1 MGTPGTRV
9 DLKQL
14 EYFVTVADT
23 GGFSR
28 AARLLRVAQPALSR
42 QVRSLEVELHQNLLL
57 RNGRGVVATEAGKR
71 LLAHARGIL
80 QQVERARREVDDVK
94 GAMIGHVAIGLP
106 PTFARVMSA
115 PIVREFRQRFPHAS
129 VSIVEALSASIQEW
143 VQVGRVDVGLLYNPM
158 PSPAIDLH
166 PVLDEAL
173 CLDRAARWRASPAK
187 RAPAR
192 LARLPADHPGPSPRH
207 PGAGG
212 DEARGAGPAAR
223 RWRWRST
230 RSARSSSSSPRD
242 RATPS
247 SRRARFTTP
256 RRRRKLGARPIVQ
269 PRLTSALA
277 IAVSAQR
284 PATPLQSACVE
295 LVANLVPHGGTASAG
310 ERSRSPV
317 GESPLRPQR
326 VGRHTR
332 ATPTKSVAGWW

>member
-1 MGTPGTRV
+1 MDPLGARV

-14 EYFVTVADT
+14 AYFVTVADT

-129 VSIVEALSASIQEW
+129 VSIAEALSASIQEW
-143 VQVGRVDVGLLYNPM
+143 VQVGRVDVGLLYNPV
-158 PSPAIDLH
+158 PSPAVDLH

-173 CLDRAARWRASPAK
+173 CLIAPRGGERPPPSVRLRDLPDYPLIIPGRPHAIRALVETK
-187 RAPAR
+187 
-192 LARLPADHPGPSPRH
+192 LAALGLRPRVALEIDAVSAILELVAEGQGYAILSPRALH
-207 PGAGG
+207 NA
-212 DEARGAGPAAR
+212 EIA
-223 RWRWRST
+223 
-230 RSARSSSSSPRD
+230 
-242 RATPS
+242 
-247 SRRARFTTP
+247 
-256 RRRRKLGARPIVQ
+256 RKLATRPIVQ

-295 LVANLVPHGGTASAG
+295 LVANLVP
-310 ERSRSPV
+310 R
-317 GESPLRPQR
+317 
-326 VGRHTR
+326 
-332 ATPTKSVAGWW
+332 